1 MNNDQVNTNYSASA
15 QVYLTT
21 YITYLSFI
29 LFSLF
34 YNTFFVSSVR
44 PQLCLVRVILIV
56 YFGLYK

>member
-1 MNNDQVNTNYSASA
+1 MKNDQVNTNYSASA

-34 YNTFFVSSVR
+34 YNTFFVSSLR
-44 PQLCLVRVILIV
+44 SSATLHPGNINCIFWPI
-56 YFGLYK
+56 